1 MKTIQTTRRGITLLF
16 VISLIVLF
24 LLMGTAF
31 VVLASDFMRSSKSR
45 SRVEFQTND
54 NSQSLVEQA
63 LYEVLR
69 GPDLNDV
76 NSPLR
81 FHDILADQYG
91 YGLRARV
98 TSCGFVPNTNQ
109 QVVQISVRS
118 PLSGNLNRALSQ
130 LDPTVDVTL
139 DQFTESYAGCVL
151 SFITGVE
158 KGLSERVVFYNTQ
171 GVNDINVDP
180 ILFFIPARQFG
191 ENYAFPLD
199 DAYLATLIDSD
210 VIINNRDFSGT
221 GPEFDRTRAENS
233 PALGALALVPN
244 RQGQPLPV
252 LLANGFVSSNSSN
265 EPWDAVDTFSNLFLA
280 GPDDTAG
287 RRFQP
292 SFHRER
298 LVALNGGNSVPPPA
312 SARVPSHL
320 FSAFAVSNP
329 LNPLNLVDTDNDGEP
344 DAIWMDIGFP
354 IQSEQGVLYKPL
366 VAYKIVDLD
375 GRFNLNAHGTL
386 ADAHPDFGIDSSLT
400 LLNGEAGAMLPRG
413 LGWGPAEISLRPL
426 FGTTPAGLNDY
437 RVLIEGD
444 LANSGRYG
452 FNNPP
457 ANPSVPGLTR
467 NGIEQARAKM
477 FGHPYNVVDWSA
489 NQFGTVG
496 NLFAGS
502 PMDLHGRFAIGTPV
516 IAAISAGMRDDF
528 RDLNFPGFPNAM
540 PMIDMIESTSSEPE
554 FSRTNYNL
562 SFANYNHNNNVNSET
577 GADFQYTFSDLE
589 KVLRPNDLDSEM
601 LARRLWNVP
610 RTLSGGDES
619 LLRDFWLER
628 RDVVTTASFEV
639 PLSHVPFERLVYRK
653 AIQIIGGSLTP
664 PVAANT
670 PFTTLA
676 PPQQAAVRTYV
687 NNNLRGLFAP
697 ELYQGLKMNVNRPF
711 GNGYDDSG
719 DGIVDSPGEEVN
731 EFNRDQADYFAGV
744 PFPPNVQMDLNGD
757 LAFNNDDLL
766 ARAVFAKDLYCL
778 MMLVT
783 DDYAM
788 TLGPPASD
796 EYQNYAR
803 IVAQWAV
810 NVVDYRDADSIMTR
824 FDYDPNPF
832 VGGWSPTETVWG
844 MERPELLIT
853 ETMAAHARRLEGDPG
868 TPEQRLRPE
877 PFAFIELFNP
887 HTQNSLNQQFDV
899 GQYNPVTQGVELNRV
914 NFNGDPVWRLRIDR
928 NSDPAGAP
936 AVQALR
942 FVYFNSP
949 GAVNREQAQAVD
961 DGLIVNNPEVFYTDV
976 ATNPIRPGMQ
986 AVIGTSGRC
995 YFGRL
1000 TGKTEADENPDNL
1013 ELDDTAFIE
1022 LRPATNQVLRRNF
1035 PNTETRQVAAAIPI
1049 NRFRLNAGVAAND
1062 LRRFSV
1068 SDPYGGYP
1076 AVDGL
1081 AATPIPDG
1089 FRYNATLTT
1098 WPDAETEIDFHRN
1111 AIDLTAVLQQDRT
1124 SEGFRVIR
1132 LQRLANPTLPW
1143 NAATN
1148 PYLTIDSKEMD
1159 LLAFN
1164 GVRPSNQDPAAA
1176 NPPVLTTNN
1185 LADSLERNNASII
1198 DRQLW
1203 ASRRGLRPGMAA
1215 APADPHYMNTGI
1227 RESFGRTNDLFDPM
1241 NTTIAVNE
1249 AFPWL
1254 TWNNRPYASHL
1265 ELMNVPALGSA
1276 ELTAFFSMRAPN
1288 SPYTTASGNLNAPD
1302 AYGGNFGHL
1311 LNFFYQDLTRV
1322 EGNASNSPE
1331 FFRIFDFLEVPSRYA
1346 GTTTELMP
1354 VAPGAGTGFA
1364 LNPFNTFSRYRE
1376 PGKINI
1382 NTIQSQAVFEGLMGN
1397 YATAPLGANGLTW
1410 QQFLQTRAI
1419 GTNNE
1424 NPFRPAG
1431 AGNYVPPGS
1440 AVFGGPQCTLF
1451 RGGKAGNPDL
1461 PLFDFT
1467 STSPSFNSDRSAFFR
1482 NQMRQRLGNLV
1493 TTRSSVFAIWVT
1505 VGFFEVAP
1513 NGDLM
1518 GPDRELGI
1526 ETGENRR
1533 HRGFFIFDRSIPVA
1547 YEPGQNHNIDNA
1559 ILVRTI
1565 IE

>member
-1 MKTIQTTRRGITLLF
+1 MKTIQPARRGITLLF

-45 SRVEFQTND
+45 SRIEFQTND
-54 NSQSLVEQA
+54 NSQLLVEQA

-98 TSCGFVPNTNQ
+98 NSCEFVPNTNQ

-118 PLSGNLNRALSQ
+118 PLTGSLNRALSL

-139 DQFTESYAGCVL
+139 DQFAESYAGCVL
-151 SFITGVE
+151 SFITGIE

-171 GVNDINVDP
+171 GVNNIDAQP
-180 ILFFIPARQFG
+180 LLFFIPARQFG
-191 ENYAFPLD
+191 ENYTLPLD
-199 DAYLATLIDSD
+199 DAYLGSLVDSD

-221 GPEFDRTRAENS
+221 GAEFDRTRAENAA
-233 PALGALALVPN
+233 ALGARALVPN
-244 RQGQPLPV
+244 RQGEPLP
-252 LLANGFVSSNSSN
+252 LLVASGFVSPNSTN
-265 EPWDAVDTFSNLFLA
+265 EPWDAVDTFSNMFLA
-280 GPDDTAG
+280 GLDDTAG
-287 RRFQP
+287 RGFQP
-292 SFHRER
+292 SFYRER
-298 LVALNGGNSVPPPA
+298 LVTLNGNNTVPPPA
-312 SARVPSHL
+312 SARGPSHL
-320 FSAFAVSNP
+320 FSAFDVSNP
-329 LNPLNLVDTDNDGEP
+329 LARIDTDNDGEP
-344 DAIWMDIGFP
+344 DAFWMDTGFP

-366 VAYKIVDLD
+366 VAYKIIDLD
-375 GRFNLNAHGTL
+375 GRFNLNAHGSL
-386 ADAHPDFGIDSSLT
+386 ADVDPDFGIANSLT
-400 LLNGEAGAMLPRG
+400 MLNGESGALLPRG

-426 FGTTPAGLNDY
+426 FGVTPAGLTDY
-437 RVLIEGD
+437 RLLIEGD
-444 LANSGRYG
+444 MANAGRYG
-452 FNNPP
+452 FNIPP

-477 FGHPYNVVDWSA
+477 FGHPYGVVDWSA

-496 NLFAGS
+496 NLFASS
-502 PMDLHGRFAIGTPV
+502 PMDLHGRFAIGTPAV
-516 IAAISAGMRDDF
+516 AAISAGMRDDF

-540 PMIDMIESTSSEPE
+540 PMIGMIESTSPAPE
-554 FSRTNYNL
+554 FFRTNYSL
-562 SFANYNHNNNVNSET
+562 SFANYGYNNNVTSET
-577 GADFQYTFSDLE
+577 GADFQYSFSDLE
-589 KVLRPNDLDSEM
+589 KVLRPNDIDSEM

-610 RTLSGGDES
+610 RALSGGDEIF
-619 LLRDFWLER
+619 LRDFWMQR

-664 PVAANT
+664 PVPANT
-670 PFTTLA
+670 PFTTLTPA
-676 PPQQAAVRTYV
+676 QQSAVRTYV

-744 PFPPNVQMDLNGD
+744 PFPPNFQMDLNGD

-788 TLGPPASD
+788 TLGAS
-796 EYQNYAR
+796 EYENYAR
-803 IVAQWAV
+803 IMAQWAV

-832 VGGWSPTETVWG
+832 VGGWNPTETVWG

-899 GQYNPVTQGVELNRV
+899 GQYNPVAQGVDINRV
-914 NFNGDPVWRLRIDR
+914 NLNGDPVWRLRIDR

-936 AVQALR
+936 ALQAMR
-942 FVYFNSP
+942 YVYFSP
-949 GAVNREQAQAVD
+949 PGTVNRENPQPSVD
-961 DGLIVNNPEVFYTDV
+961 IDLIVDRPEVFYTDV
-976 ATNPIRPGMQ
+976 AANPIRPGTQ
-986 AVIGTSGRC
+986 AVIGTAGRC

-1000 TGKTEADENPDNL
+1000 AGKTEADENPDNL

-1035 PNTETRQVAAAIPI
+1035 PDTETRQVAAAIPI
-1049 NRFRLNAGVAAND
+1049 NRFRLNAGVAPND

-1081 AATPIPDG
+1081 AATPVPDG
-1089 FRYNATLTT
+1089 FRYNATLPT
-1098 WPDAETEIDFHRN
+1098 WPDAETAVDRN
-1111 AIDLTAVLQQDRT
+1111 RNEFDLTAILQQDRT
-1124 SEGFRVIR
+1124 WEQFRVVR

-1143 NAATN
+1143 NADTN
-1148 PYLTIDSKEMD
+1148 PYLTIDSTPID

-1164 GVRPSNQDPAAA
+1164 GVRPSSQDPD
-1176 NPPVLTTNN
+1176 PPEDSENVR
-1185 LADSLERNNASII
+1185 ADSLERNNASII

-1215 APADPHYMNTGI
+1215 APANPHYMNRGI

-1276 ELTAFFSMRAPN
+1276 ELTTFFSIRAPN
-1288 SPYTTASGNLNAPD
+1288 SPYTTPSGNLNAPD

-1311 LNFFYQDLTRV
+1311 LNFFHQDLTRV
-1322 EGNASNSPE
+1322 DGNASTSPE
-1331 FFRIFDFLEVPSRYA
+1331 FFRIFEFLEVPSRYA
-1346 GTTTELMP
+1346 GTTIELMP

-1382 NTIQSQAVFEGLMGN
+1382 NTIQSQAVYEGLMGN
-1397 YATAPLGANGLTW
+1397 YATALGANGLTW
-1410 QQFLQTRAI
+1410 PQFLQTRGI

-1431 AGNYVPPGS
+1431 TGNYVPPGS
-1440 AVFGGPQCTLF
+1440 TVFGGPHSTLF
-1451 RGGKAGNPDL
+1451 RAVDAANPIV
-1461 PLFDFT
+1461 PRFDFT

-1513 NGDLM
+1513 NGDLL
-1518 GPDRELGI
+1518 GPERELGI

-1547 YEPGQNHNIDNA
+1547 YEPGQNHNIDKA